1 MSHMSESDRQAN
13 AAPCGIADKQ
23 DAKPEKRLLLF
34 SDLADLSLEE
44 MAENIDKLYVTK
56 VLLGELPAPGAPWP
70 DD

>member
-1 MSHMSESDRQAN
+1 MSELDRQAN

-34 SDLADLSLEE
+34 SDLADLSMEE
-44 MAENIDKLYVTK
+44 MAENMTGPDKFYVTK
-56 VLLGELPAPGAPWP
+56 VLLGELPAPGDPWP